1 MKRLNTKSIVI
12 AVLAI
17 AVLSLFFQEGE
28 NHAAL
33 GRPDIGSAKALER
46 SYSNWKHALAG
57 TDLDRKLRLDLAYS
71 KGLSSQF
78 SRAKGT
84 AMLDLKDGSFTVEVY
99 GLPDGKSFDVWL
111 VDNRPGPKASVK
123 PEGGDGFLRVG
134 GLRPRASKASL
145 GTVLEAD
152 IVKGFKLDLVVVAEA
167 NGTAGDAGW
176 LYGTPTLFQRLY
188 YGEER
193 ASTDR
198 TAQGTGRLMALAK
211 APFQM
216 LIPAPAYAQ
225 TTPDLAALIA
235 EGERL
240 FFEETFGGNGR
251 TCGTCHR
258 AQNNLTIDPAFI
270 ATLPPRD
277 PLFVAEFKPA
287 LQDLEKPALMRKFGL
302 ILENVDGLDD
312 PTNKFVM
319 RGVPHTLALIHSL
332 TQPTNLPGAP
342 PEMTGWSGDGSPG
355 GTLRDFATG
364 AVTQHFTRTLNRV
377 PGTDFQLPTPE
388 QLDAMEAFQLST
400 GRQDDLDLDTLML
413 ADPIAD
419 QGRLIFRD
427 GTSGG
432 DPTLPGG
439 KCATCHRNAGP
450 LNTPNGENR
459 NFNTGI
465 EDRADSPTF
474 LASGIPRDGGFGVA
488 PNTCGGNSLGD
499 GRFNSVVLV
508 EAADTTP
515 LFHNDVANT
524 IEEGVEHYNRSEF
537 NNNPCNPRAIGGQ
550 IQMKPAQVTAVA
562 TFLRAINADENSRSA
577 SEFAQTALGRTS
589 LASARRPLRLAIAD
603 TTDGIQVL
611 QEKRLHPDAL
621 VELREARR
629 LLDRAH
635 DTASNVRRDALIRLA
650 IAALNSARDTM
661 VL

>member
-1 MKRLNTKSIVI
+1 M
-12 AVLAI
+12 LA
-17 AVLSLFFQEGE
+17 
-28 NHAAL
+28 
-33 GRPDIGSAKALER
+33 P
-46 SYSNWKHALAG
+46 
-57 TDLDRKLRLDLAYS
+57 AYS

-84 AMLDLKDGSFTVEVY
+84 ATLDLKDGSLTVEVS
-99 GLPDGKSFDVWL
+99 GLPEGKGFDVWL

-134 GLRPRASKASL
+134 RLRPEAGKASL

-167 NGTAGDAGW
+167 NGTASDAGW

-193 ASTDR
+193 ASVDR
-198 TAQGTGRLMALAK
+198 AARGTGPLMALAK

-225 TTPDLAALIA
+225 TTPDLEALIA

-240 FFEETFGGNGR
+240 FFGETFGGNGR

-258 AQNNLTIDPAFI
+258 AENNLTIDPAFI

-277 PLFVAEFKPA
+277 PLFVAEFNPA
-287 LQDLEKPALMRKFGL
+287 LKDLEKPRLMRRFGL
-302 ILENVDGLDD
+302 ILENVDGLED
-312 PTNKFVM
+312 PTKKFVM
-319 RGVPHTLALIHSL
+319 RGVPHTLALTHSL

-355 GTLRDFATG
+355 GTLRDFAMG
-364 AVTQHFTRTLNRV
+364 AVTQHFTRSLNRV

-400 GRQDDLDLDTLML
+400 GRQDDLNLDTLVL
-413 ADPIAD
+413 ADPDLVGPNEAD

-439 KCATCHRNAGP
+439 KCATCHRNAGA
-450 LNTPNGENR
+450 LNTPNDENR

-465 EDRADSPTF
+465 EDRADSPT
-474 LASGIPRDGGFGVA
+474 LAPGIPRDGGFGVA
-488 PNTCGGNSLGD
+488 PNTCDVNSVGIESLGD

-515 LFHNDVANT
+515 LFHNHVAKT
-524 IEEGVEHYNRSEF
+524 IEEAVEHYNRREF
-537 NNNPCNPRAIGGQ
+537 NNNPCNQRAISGQ
-550 IQMKPAQVTAVA
+550 IQMSPAQVTAVA
-562 TFLRAINADENSRSA
+562 TFLRVINADGNVRSA
-577 SEFAQTALGRTS
+577 SELAQTALGRTP
-589 LASARRPLRLAIAD
+589 LASARPPLRLAIAD
-603 TTDGIQVL
+603 TTDGIRVL
-611 QEKRLHPDAL
+611 LEKGLHPGAAAA
-621 VELREARR
+621 LREARR
-629 LLDRAH
+629 LLDRAG

-650 IAALNSARDTM
+650 IAALNSAHDTM